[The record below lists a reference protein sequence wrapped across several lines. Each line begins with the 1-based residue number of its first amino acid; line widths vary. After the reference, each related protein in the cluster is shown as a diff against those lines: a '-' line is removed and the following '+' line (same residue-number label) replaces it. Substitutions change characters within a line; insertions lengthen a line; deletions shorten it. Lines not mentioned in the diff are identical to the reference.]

1 MFTSLNPVSVPSEKP
16 AGRDDVLT
24 APEPVVPEP
33 VRVPR
38 ASAQLTQTIDGIG
51 PGSARVVVVDLT
63 LSLLPGSMVKA
74 RVGSRRYLL
83 PPPSPG

>member
-24 APEPVVPEP
+24 APEPV
-33 VRVPR
+33 RVPR
-38 ASAQLTQTIDGIG
+38 ASARLTQAIDGIG

-74 RVGSRRYLL
+74 RAGSRRYLL